1 MKEAVASEEYEKAS
15 HLRDE
20 IRGIEANF
28 RQAALEKKEES
39 GQ

>member
-1 MKEAVASEEYEKAS
+1 VAAEEYEKAS

-28 RQAALEKKEES
+28 RQSALEKQEGGGS
-39 GQ
+39 